1 MLSEYPLG
9 DLTGRFP
16 EGSEIIDIG
25 EGLIGP
31 NPVDVRKAAQLTGPS
46 YVPSSKIGKVS
57 NLEQSLPAS
66 DLIKNVSKF
75 NKQFIKNLKKSS
87 TKRKDK

>member
-31 NPVDVRKAAQLTGPS
+31 NPVDVIKAAQLTGPS

-75 NKQFIKNLKKSS
+75 NKQFIKNLKKGS